1 MLNFLKQIFMAKK
14 TKSKTS
20 PKGGNRGCLCDNGT
34 YSKECCNG
42 DLQNQGIGSTIQ
54 GGSST
59 EQVLMEQEQNP
70 TKEVKILYKNIT
82 KNNINCFN
90 NK

>member
-1 MLNFLKQIFMAKK
+1 MLNILKQIFMAKK

-34 YSKECCNG
+34 YSKKCCNG

-59 EQVLMEQEQNP
+59 VTNIDGTR
-70 TKEVKILYKNIT
+70 TKSNQRG
-82 KNNINCFN
+82 
-90 NK
+90 

>member
-1 MLNFLKQIFMAKK
+1 MLNFLKQIFMSKK

-42 DLQNQGIGSTIQ
+42 DLQNQGMGSLIQGSESTI
-54 GGSST
+54 T
-59 EQVLMEQEQNP
+59 NTNAPRTKVRQNG
-70 TKEVKILYKNIT
+70 
-82 KNNINCFN
+82 
-90 NK
+90 